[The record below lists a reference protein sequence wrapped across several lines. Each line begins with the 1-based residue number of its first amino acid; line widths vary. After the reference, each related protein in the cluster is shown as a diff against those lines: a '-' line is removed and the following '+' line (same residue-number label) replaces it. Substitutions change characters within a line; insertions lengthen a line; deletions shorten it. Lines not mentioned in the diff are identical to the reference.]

1 MHLSIVNCPD
11 KGRFR
16 PFVKRAALFYA
27 DQLMTKSMLENIHLR
42 IKFDAKLDV
51 CGYASVEEYNVC
63 GKAREFLVEINPHIG
78 AREILD
84 TLAHE
89 MVHVKQ
95 YAYSETNEN
104 LTRWKGQYISED
116 VDYYDQPWEVEAYG
130 MAVGLFTKFAIK
142 EKLWEVFPGVN
153 NPETPIEKKTIE
165 WINDGQNATH
175 CFGDGRV

>member
-16 PFVKRAALFYA
+16 PYVKRAAIFYA
-27 DQLMTKSMLENIHLR
+27 EYLMTKSMLENIHLR

-51 CGYASVEEYNVC
+51 CGYASVEEYNIC
-63 GKAREFLVEINPHIG
+63 GKPREFLIELNPQIG

-95 YAYSETNEN
+95 YAYSETNER
-104 LTRWKGQYISED
+104 LTRWKGEYISED

-130 MAVGLFTKFAIK
+130 MAVGLFTKFAIQ
-142 EKLWEVFPGVN
+142 EKLWEVFDGIA
-153 NPETPIEKKTIE
+153 NPNTPIEKKPLG
-165 WINDGQNATH
+165 WISDAQN
-175 CFGDGRV
+175 GKDRSDNGWV

>member
-1 MHLSIVNCPD
+1 MHLSIINCPD

-16 PFVKRAALFYA
+16 PFVKRAAIFYA
-27 DQLMTKSMLENIHLR
+27 EYLMTKSMLENIHLR
-42 IKFDAKLDV
+42 IKFDKKLEV
-51 CGYASVEEYNVC
+51 CGYASVEEYDF
-63 GKAREFLVEINPHIG
+63 GRKPREFLIEINPHIG

-95 YAYSETNEN
+95 YAYSETNES
-104 LTRWKGQYISED
+104 LTRWKGQYISDD

-130 MAVGLFTKFAIK
+130 MAVGLFTKFAIQ

-165 WINDGQNATH
+165 WLNDENATH
-175 CFGDGRV
+175 CFGDRRV